1 MCGGG
6 GRSQPDNSAQIRQ
19 QEESLRLQ
27 REQMEMQR
35 RQIELQ
41 QQQYRE
47 QLAIS
52 TAPPPPAPNP
62 VSDVAAAAMRPNPP
76 ASAGE
81 VAATDVSSSAA
92 QARQGIGRRRM
103 RTDLVAG
110 GSGGL
115 SIPAV

>member
-1 MCGGG
+1 MCGG

-27 REQMEMQR
+27 REQMAMQQ
-35 RQIELQ
+35 RQMELQ
-41 QQQYRE
+41 QQQYQE

-52 TAPPPPAPNP
+52 TAPPPPAPNQVADAP
-62 VSDVAAAAMRPNPP
+62 VP
-76 ASAGE
+76 ALENAD
-81 VAATDVSSSAA
+81 ASSPSLI
-92 QARQGIGRRRM
+92 RQGTGRRRM
-103 RTDLVAG
+103 RTDLMAG